1 MTLTKISLHCNL
13 NPITP
18 TVYKGFKHTL
28 KIVAANIRVCLTI
41 LWIIRRSVINDLVI
55 PLSESTRLFFTYN
68 LIIGRS

>member
-41 LWIIRRSVINDLVI
+41 LWIIRRSVINDFRD
-55 PLSESTRLFFTYN
+55 T
-68 LIIGRS
+68 IIRKYTPNFYL

>member
-28 KIVAANIRVCLTI
+28 KIVAANIGVCLTI
-41 LWIIRRSVINDLVI
+41 LWIIRRSVINDF
-55 PLSESTRLFFTYN
+55 SDT
-68 LIIGRS
+68 IIRKYTPIFYL